1 MCGMHARVLRSAL
14 RGIARAARGRRYL
27 QGSCV
32 AVVCAS
38 VHRVCAV
45 VCNSCARTHMFLLW
59 LLSLQ
64 CIYHCAFHEYAIY
77 TPIECVMLCIS
88 PAKLQLQSSQ
98 IRQGLPVSPRRRG
111 RHRSER
117 FLIYFVRY
125 EVEEPLSIWNHVEF
139 LHLRYL
145 T

>member
-1 MCGMHARVLRSAL
+1 M
-14 RGIARAARGRRYL
+14 
-27 QGSCV
+27 
-32 AVVCAS
+32 CAS
-38 VHRVCAV
+38 VLCVCAV
-45 VCNSCARTHMFLLW
+45 VCNPCACTHMVLLW

-64 CIYHCAFHEYAIY
+64 CIYHCALHEYAIY

-98 IRQGLPVSPRRRG
+98 VRRGLPVSSWQRG
-111 RHRSER
+111 RRRSER
-117 FLIYFVRY
+117 FLIYFARY
-125 EVEEPLSIWNHVEF
+125 EVEEQLSIWNHVEF

>member
-1 MCGMHARVLRSAL
+1 MYVLRAAVGAPRHR
-14 RGIARAARGRRYL
+14 RGWRRL

-32 AVVCAS
+32 AFVCAA

-45 VCNSCARTHMFLLW
+45 GCNACARAHVFLLCF
-59 LLSLQ
+59 LSLQ
-64 CIYHCAFHEYAIY
+64 RIYHCAFHEYAIY

-98 IRQGLPVSPRRRG
+98 VRRGLPVSPRRRG

-125 EVEEPLSIWNHVEF
+125 GVEEPLSIWNHVEF
-139 LHLRYL
+139 FAFEIFNL
-145 T
+145 TLI